1 MADDTPARTEF
12 DEQLLDAC
20 PDGVL
25 AFDREFRYM
34 LWNRAMERISGLAR
48 AQVLGRVAF
57 EVFPFLEATGEDFY
71 FREALAGRAAISAA
85 RAYSVPESGRRGFFD
100 GHYAPL
106 RDGDGHIVGGVAFV
120 RDITARKEA
129 EEARRTTERRFLMF
143 MENLP
148 GLAWIKD
155 AEGRYVYVNDAAERA
170 FHARDPRAEVLG
182 KTDEELFPA
191 ETAAAFRENDR
202 LALES
207 EAGSHLTV
215 ETLEQEDGPHHS
227 IVSKFRIPGHEGGG
241 ALVGGMAID
250 VTERLHAEDALRESE
265 ERYRSLL
272 ENAHDI
278 IYSHDL
284 QGRYLTINRACSE
297 VTGYTREEILGGL
310 NIAQV
315 VVPEHLPLA
324 KRMTEQKLNDP
335 TPTVYEIDILTKD
348 GRRLTLEVS
357 TRIAR
362 REGRTPIVEGIARDV
377 TERRRAE
384 EALRQSEERFARAFE
399 ASPLALTI
407 SSLRTGRLLEV
418 NETFTRLTG
427 HAREETIGRTPLELG
442 LWVVASEREAGL
454 AKLAQGGRVRDS
466 EQRFHMKDGSE
477 RVGRVSAEMIEV
489 GGEPCVLTVIQ
500 DITEQK
506 RAEREREQL
515 LEREKALRAKAEE
528 SNRLKDEF
536 LATVSHELR
545 TPLTAIIGWS
555 HMLEHSALDEAT
567 ARHAV
572 SVIRR
577 NAEQQRQIVE
587 DILDTARV
595 VTGKLRIEP
604 ERVELAP
611 VVQAAIES
619 VRPAAQSK
627 GIRLRAAF
635 DPWAVVAGDPQ
646 RLQQIAWNLLSNA
659 VKFTPA
665 GGEVRVAAE
674 RLLTHVRIEVS
685 DTGQGIGADF
695 LPYVFDRFRQA
706 DSSTTRR
713 HGGLG
718 LGLSIVRH
726 LVELHGGSVHAY
738 SAGEGQG
745 ATFTVHLP
753 LPADAGPPP
762 PAHAHAA
769 EARAVAQTPSDE
781 GEAGAQP
788 PPPLLGVRLFL
799 LDDDED
805 TLEMLAL
812 FLRRAGAEVTAATS
826 AAAALDALE
835 RARPDVIVADIGM
848 PDVDGHEFI
857 RTVRALG
864 AAQGGQTPAVAL
876 TAYARDADRARALN
890 SGFQTHLP
898 KPVEPRALVAAIVNL
913 AGRAAPREP

>member
-1 MADDTPARTEF
+1 VADETPAHTEF

-25 AFDREFRYM
+25 AFDREFRYT

-48 AQVLGRVAF
+48 GHVLGRVAF

-71 FREALAGRAAISAA
+71 FREALAGRAAVSEA

-106 RDGDGHIVGGVAFV
+106 RDADGHIVGGVAFV
-120 RDITARKEA
+120 RDITAR
-129 EEARRTTERRFLMF
+129 TE
-143 MENLP
+143 
-148 GLAWIKD
+148 
-155 AEGRYVYVNDAAERA
+155 
-170 FHARDPRAEVLG
+170 
-182 KTDEELFPA
+182 
-191 ETAAAFRENDR
+191 
-202 LALES
+202 
-207 EAGSHLTV
+207 
-215 ETLEQEDGPHHS
+215 
-227 IVSKFRIPGHEGGG
+227 
-241 ALVGGMAID
+241 
-250 VTERLHAEDALRESE
+250 AEDALRESE
-265 ERYRSLL
+265 ERYRGLL

-315 VVPEHLPLA
+315 VVPEHMELA
-324 KRMTEQKLNDP
+324 RRMTEQKLGDP

-362 REGRTPIVEGIARDV
+362 REGRAPIVEGIARDV

-427 HAREETIGRTPLELG
+427 HAREKTIGRTPLELG
-442 LWVVASEREAGL
+442 LWVAASEREAGL
-454 AKLAQGGRVRDS
+454 AKLSQGGRVRDS
-466 EQRFHMKDGSE
+466 EQRFRMKDGSE

-528 SNRLKDEF
+528 TNRLKDEF

-577 NAEQQRQIVE
+577 NAEQQRRIVE
-587 DILDTARV
+587 DILDVARV

-604 ERVELAP
+604 ELVELAP
-611 VVQAAIES
+611 VVQAAIDS

-646 RLQQIAWNLLSNA
+646 RLQQIAWNLLTNA

-685 DTGQGIGADF
+685 DTGQGIGPDF

-762 PAHAHAA
+762 AHVVAA
-769 EARAVAQTPSDE
+769 EARAVARSPSDE
-781 GEAGAQP
+781 GEPGAQP
-788 PPPLLGVRLFL
+788 PPPLLGVRLLL

-835 RARPDVIVADIGM
+835 SARPDVIVADIGM

-857 RTVRALG
+857 RRVRALG
-864 AAQGGQTPAVAL
+864 AAQGGETPAVAL

-890 SGFQTHLP
+890 SGFQTHLS
-898 KPVEPRALVAAIVNL
+898 KPVEPRALVAAIINL

>member
-1 MADDTPARTEF
+1 VAEETPARTDF
-12 DEQLLDAC
+12 NEQLLDAS

-25 AFDREFRYM
+25 AFDREFRYTA
-34 LWNRAMERISGLAR
+34 WNRAMERISGLPR
-48 AQVLGRVAF
+48 EQVLGRVAF
-57 EVFPFLEATGEDFY
+57 EVFPFLEETGEDRY
-71 FREALAGRAAISAA
+71 FREALAGRGGVSES
-85 RAYSVPESGRRGFFD
+85 RVYSVPESGRQGFFD
-100 GHYAPL
+100 GHYSPL
-106 RDGDGHIVGGVAFV
+106 YDEGGRVVGGLAVI
-120 RDITARKEA
+120 RDITARKQA
-129 EEARRTTERRFLMF
+129 EE
-143 MENLP
+143 
-148 GLAWIKD
+148 
-155 AEGRYVYVNDAAERA
+155 
-170 FHARDPRAEVLG
+170 
-182 KTDEELFPA
+182 
-191 ETAAAFRENDR
+191 
-202 LALES
+202 
-207 EAGSHLTV
+207 
-215 ETLEQEDGPHHS
+215 
-227 IVSKFRIPGHEGGG
+227 
-241 ALVGGMAID
+241 
-250 VTERLHAEDALRESE
+250 ALRESE
-265 ERYRSLL
+265 EKYRGLL
-272 ENAHDI
+272 ENANDI

-284 QGRYLTINRACSE
+284 RGRYLTINRACAE

-324 KRMTEQKLNDP
+324 KRMTELKLRDP
-335 TPTVYEIDILTKD
+335 SPTVYEIDILTKD

-362 REGRTPIVEGIARDV
+362 REGREPIVEGIARDV

-399 ASPLALTI
+399 SSPLALTI

-418 NETFTRLTG
+418 NETFTRLSG
-427 HAREETIGRTPLELG
+427 YAREEAVGRTPLELG
-442 LWVVASEREAGL
+442 LWVEASEREAGL
-454 AKLAQGGRVRDS
+454 SKLSQGGRVRDS
-466 EQRFHMKDGSE
+466 EQRFRMKDGTE
-477 RVGRVSAEMIEV
+477 LVGRVSAELIEI

-506 RAEREREQL
+506 LAEAEREQL
-515 LEREKALRAKAEE
+515 LEREKALRARAEE
-528 SNRLKDEF
+528 ANRLKDEF

-555 HMLEHSALDEAT
+555 HMLEQTPLDEET

-572 SVIRR
+572 TVIRR

-587 DILDTARV
+587 DILDVSRV
-595 VTGKLRIEP
+595 VTGQLRIET

-611 VVQAAIES
+611 VVQAAIDA
-619 VRPAAQSK
+619 VRPAAESK

-635 DPWAVVAGDPQ
+635 DPWAVVAGDPH

-685 DTGQGIGADF
+685 DTGQGIAPEF

-718 LGLSIVRH
+718 LGLAIVRH
-726 LVELHGGSVHAY
+726 LVELHGGTVQAY

-753 LPADAGPPP
+753 LSLDAGPTK
-762 PAHAHAA
+762 PAALGG
-769 EARAVAQTPSDE
+769 EARARTVAEVSASG

-788 PPPLLGVRLFL
+788 PPPLLGVRLL
-799 LDDDED
+799 LVDDDED
-805 TLEMLAL
+805 TLEMLVL

-826 AAAALDALE
+826 AVAALDALE

-848 PDVDGHEFI
+848 PEVDGHEFI
-857 RTVRALG
+857 RRVRSHD
-864 AAQGGQTPAVAL
+864 AAQGGQTPAIAL
-876 TAYARDADRARALN
+876 TAYARAEDRARALS
-890 SGFQTHLP
+890 SGFQAYLS
-898 KPVEPRALVAAIVNL
+898 KPVEPQALVAAIVNL
-913 AGRAAPREP
+913 AGRAAPREH